1 VVVSITHAGLRSW
14 AKGLYPLEAA
24 VEILVRAFG
33 GRFAA
38 PGHPWIQPCDQPGWW
53 WLDVTMLVDDQIGHL
68 SGGEQRVLRFVASLA
83 GGAPVSLADNLPGLD
98 RELIDLVLAG
108 LAHANGSHEHP
119 DLRIDRARGVAVLNG
134 RLPSL
139 HPWPGA
145 VQPGSADASRAT
157 DVTNA
162 FREHVPSN
170 PDWRQQLSDLP
181 MIREDLLVQLERRAS
196 EGATPAELDELR
208 RDYHE
213 LFGRF

>member
-1 VVVSITHAGLRSW
+1 MSVTFAGLRSW

-38 PGHPWIQPCDQPGWW
+38 PGNPWIQPCDQPGWW
-53 WLDVTMLVDDQIGHL
+53 WLDATMLVDDQLGHL
-68 SGGEQRVLRFVASLA
+68 SGGEQRVLRIVASLA

-98 RELIDLVLAG
+98 RELTDLVLAG

-119 DLRIDRARGVAVLNG
+119 DLRIDHARGVAVLNG

-139 HPWPGA
+139 HPWPAA
-145 VQPGSADASRAT
+145 VQPESADASRAA
-157 DVTNA
+157 DVTSA
-162 FREHVPSN
+162 VHESVSTI
-170 PDWRQQLSDLP
+170 PDWRQQLPDLP
-181 MIREDLLVQLERRAS
+181 LIREDLLAQLEQRAS

-208 RDYHE
+208 RGYHE
-213 LFGRF
+213 LFGGS

>member
-1 VVVSITHAGLRSW
+1 MSITHAGLRSW

-38 PGHPWIQPCDQPGWW
+38 PGQPWIQPCDQPGWW

-68 SGGEQRVLRFVASLA
+68 SGGEQRVLRIVASLA

-98 RELIDLVLAG
+98 RELTDLVLAG

-119 DLRIDRARGVAVLNG
+119 DLRIDHARGVAVLNG

-139 HPWPGA
+139 HPWPAA
-145 VQPGSADASRAT
+145 VQPGSADASIPSDETEA
-157 DVTNA
+157 
-162 FREHVPSN
+162 VPASVPTN
-170 PDWRQQLSDLP
+170 PDWRQQLADLP
-181 MIREDLLVQLERRAS
+181 LIREDLLVQLEQRARK
-196 EGATPAELDELR
+196 GASRAELDELR

-213 LFGRF
+213 LFGRS